1 MNWNNHSELE
11 GTHAFLSPS
20 SYHWTNYTP
29 EKLETVYR
37 NVRAREEGT
46 WMHNFASMAIQKKLK
61 LARNKKTINMF
72 VNDCIGF
79 MMESEV
85 MLYYSPNAYGTT
97 DAISFKDNVLKIF
110 DYKNGVTKASF
121 KQLDVYAAIFC
132 LEYGIDPRT
141 IVIEQRIYQNNAF
154 EESIPPPEHIQH
166 IMNTIVSFD
175 ELIESIKNE
184 ER

>member
-1 MNWNNHSELE
+1 MNWNNHSDLE

-20 SYHWTNYTP
+20 SHHWTNYSP
-29 EKLETVYR
+29 EKLEAVYR

-46 WMHNFASMAIQKKLK
+46 WMHTFASMAIQKKLK

-79 MMESEV
+79 QMDSEV

-97 DAISFKDNVLKIF
+97 DAISFKDKILKIF
-110 DYKNGVTKASF
+110 DYKSGVVKASF

-141 IVIEQRIYQNNAF
+141 ITIEQRIYQNNAF
-154 EESIPPPEHIQH
+154 EESVPPAEHIQS
-166 IMNTIVSFD
+166 IMNTIIDFD
-175 ELIESIKNE
+175 NLIEAIKNE